1 MCKAKKKISH
11 FWSRSLS
18 FLTNN
23 VQNYNKIAPKKQEK
37 NTLFKIMGDI
47 SHLFGNEIPYPQSHY
62 YSNEHNRMVYCW
74 YIDGFFGTK
83 NNIKFLNDIIARFK
97 ITVDCQLHSFK
108 SVPMENINPIKLK
121 AFQGLKSLARDKLK
135 EKYQRVETR
144 ADDYVFWCL
153 KLYAEDLIRQD
164 GLIVWNS
171 FEKWAFD
178 NFLDLAKDKST
189 LKAKC
194 RNVFNWYFERDWQIG
209 RVNKSN
215 KTKEQIMATRQEHAL
230 KNSRKIADKTEKKI
244 LNCITGM
251 FKDDYK
257 KKDGSWHISKI
268 AKDSGTTRPTV
279 MKYLPKETLF

>member
-1 MCKAKKKISH
+1 
-11 FWSRSLS
+11 
-18 FLTNN
+18 
-23 VQNYNKIAPKKQEK
+23 
-37 NTLFKIMGDI
+37 MGDI

-164 GLIVWNS
+164 GLIIWNT
-171 FEKWAFD
+171 FENWAFE
-178 NFLDLAKDKST
+178 NFIDLAKDKST

-215 KTKEQIMATRQEHAL
+215 KTKVEIMATRQEHAIKIAK
-230 KNSRKIADKTEKKI
+230 KNSEDTKKKV
-244 LNCITGM
+244 LNCITGI
-251 FKDDYK
+251 FAHEYK
-257 KKDGSWHISKI
+257 KPNGSWNISKI

>member
-1 MCKAKKKISH
+1 
-11 FWSRSLS
+11 
-18 FLTNN
+18 
-23 VQNYNKIAPKKQEK
+23 
-37 NTLFKIMGDI
+37 MGDI

-164 GLIVWNS
+164 GLIIWNT
-171 FEKWAFD
+171 FENWAFE
-178 NFLDLAKDKST
+178 NFIDLAKDKST

-209 RVNKSN
+209 RVNKST
-215 KTKEQIMATRQEHAL
+215 KTKVEIMATRQEHAIKIAK
-230 KNSRKIADKTEKKI
+230 KNSEDTKKKV

-251 FKDDYK
+251 FAHEYK
-257 KKDGSWHISKI
+257 KPNGSWHISKI

>member
-1 MCKAKKKISH
+1 MKGKKKEKP
-11 FWSRSLS
+11 FLWSENFS

-23 VQNYNKIAPKKQEK
+23 VRNYNKIAPKKQEK
-37 NTLFKIMGDI
+37 NTLLKIMGDI

-62 YSNEHNRMVYCW
+62 YSNEHHRMVYCW

-97 ITVDCQLHSFK
+97 ITAECQLHSFK
-108 SVPMENINPIKLK
+108 SVPMENITPINLK
-121 AFQGLKSLARDKLK
+121 AFKGLKSLARDKLK

-153 KLYAEDLIRQD
+153 KLYAEDLIRKD
-164 GLIVWNS
+164 GLIIWNT
-171 FEKWAFD
+171 FENWAFE
-178 NFLDLAKDKST
+178 NFIDLAKDKST

>member
-1 MCKAKKKISH
+1 MKGKKKEKP
-11 FWSRSLS
+11 FLWSENFS

-23 VQNYNKIAPKKQEK
+23 VRNYNKIAPKKQEK
-37 NTLFKIMGDI
+37 NTLFQIMGDI

-62 YSNEHNRMVYCW
+62 FSNNHNKMVYCW
-74 YIDGFFGTK
+74 YIDGYFKTQK
-83 NNIKFLNDIIARFK
+83 NVQFINDIIARFK
-97 ITVDCQLHSFK
+97 LTTDCQLHSFK
-108 SVPMENINPIKLK
+108 AMTIENINPISLK
-121 AFQGLKSLARDKLK
+121 SFKGLKSLARDKLK

-194 RNVFNWYFERDWQIG
+194 RNIFNWYFERDWKVG
-209 RVNKSN
+209 RTISKNKEDVLEYRRELARNLAAKKEEENYN
-215 KTKEQIMATRQEHAL
+215 KVENA
-230 KNSRKIADKTEKKI
+230 
-244 LNCITGM
+244 ITGLLADSM
-251 FKDDYK
+251 FRK
-257 KKDGSWHISKI
+257 KNGKWNAVAI
-268 AKDSGTTRPTV
+268 AEYLNLDPRTV
-279 MKYLPKETLF
+279 RKYLPKD

>member
-1 MCKAKKKISH
+1 MKGKKKEKP
-11 FWSRSLS
+11 FLWSENFS

-23 VQNYNKIAPKKQEK
+23 VRNYNKIAPKKQEK
-37 NTLFKIMGDI
+37 NTLFQIMGDI

-62 YSNEHNRMVYCW
+62 FSNNHNKMVYCW

-97 ITVDCQLHSFK
+97 ITAECQLHSFK
-108 SVPMENINPIKLK
+108 SVPMENINPINLK
-121 AFQGLKSLARDKLK
+121 AFKGLKSLARDKLK

-164 GLIVWNS
+164 GLIIWNT
-171 FEKWAFD
+171 FETWAFE
-178 NFLDLAKDKST
+178 NFIDLAKDKST

-215 KTKEQIMATRQEHAL
+215 KTKEQIMATRQEHAIKIAK
-230 KNSRKIADKTEKKI
+230 KNSEDTKKKV
-244 LNCITGM
+244 LNCITGI
-251 FKDDYK
+251 FAHEYK
-257 KKDGSWHISKI
+257 KPNGSWNISKI

>member
-1 MCKAKKKISH
+1 LKGKKKEKP
-11 FWSRSLS
+11 FLWSENFS

-23 VQNYNKIAPKKQEK
+23 VRNYNKIAPKKQEK
-37 NTLFKIMGDI
+37 NTLFQIMGDI

-62 YSNEHNRMVYCW
+62 FSNNHNKMVYCW
-74 YIDGFFGTK
+74 YIDGYFKTQK
-83 NNIKFLNDIIARFK
+83 NVQFINDIIARFK
-97 ITVDCQLHSFK
+97 LTADCQLHSFK

-194 RNVFNWYFERDWQIG
+194 RNIFNWYFERDWKIG
-209 RVNKSN
+209 RVNKST
-215 KTKEQIMATRQEHAL
+215 KTKVEIMATIQ
-230 KNSRKIADKTEKKI
+230 
-244 LNCITGM
+244 
-251 FKDDYK
+251 
-257 KKDGSWHISKI
+257 
-268 AKDSGTTRPTV
+268 
-279 MKYLPKETLF
+279 

>member
-1 MCKAKKKISH
+1 MKGKKKDKP
-11 FWSRSLS
+11 SLVGKLI
-18 FLTNN
+18 FLVIN
-23 VQNYNKIAPKKQEK
+23 VQNYNKINPKKQDK

-194 RNVFNWYFERDWQIG
+194 RNIFNWYFERDWKIG
-209 RVNKSN
+209 RVNKST
-215 KTKEQIMATRQEHAL
+215 KTKVEIMATRQEHAIKIAK
-230 KNSRKIADKTEKKI
+230 KNSEDTKKKV

-251 FKDDYK
+251 FAHEYK
-257 KKDGSWHISKI
+257 KPNGSWHISKI

>member
-1 MCKAKKKISH
+1 
-11 FWSRSLS
+11 
-18 FLTNN
+18 
-23 VQNYNKIAPKKQEK
+23 
-37 NTLFKIMGDI
+37 MGDI

-97 ITVDCQLHSFK
+97 ITAECQLHSFK
-108 SVPMENINPIKLK
+108 SVPMENINPINLK

-164 GLIVWNS
+164 GLIIWNT
-171 FEKWAFD
+171 FENWAFE
-178 NFLDLAKDKST
+178 NFIDLAKDKST

-194 RNVFNWYFERDWQIG
+194 RNVFNWYFERDWKVG
-209 RVNKSN
+209 R
-215 KTKEQIMATRQEHAL
+215 T
-230 KNSRKIADKTEKKI
+230 
-244 LNCITGM
+244 
-251 FKDDYK
+251 
-257 KKDGSWHISKI
+257 ISKNKEDVLEYRRELARNLAAKKEEENYNKVTNAISGLLADSMFRKKNGKWNAVAI
-268 AKDSGTTRPTV
+268 AEYLNLDPRTV
-279 MKYLPKETLF
+279 RKYLPK